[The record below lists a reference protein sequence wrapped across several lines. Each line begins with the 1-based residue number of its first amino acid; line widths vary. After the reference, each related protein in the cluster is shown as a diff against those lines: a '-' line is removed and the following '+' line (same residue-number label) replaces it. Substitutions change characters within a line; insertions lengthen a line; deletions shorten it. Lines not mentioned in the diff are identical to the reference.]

1 MTDLTSAD
9 KQIREC
15 IDRRQS
21 FAVVAGAGSGKTSSL
36 AKALKYIDA
45 NLGTGF
51 KRKNQK
57 VVCIT
62 YTKRA
67 REELKLRLDDE
78 TLFQVSTIHSFLW
91 NEVCRFTQDIANLI
105 TEYAISKRMEKC
117 RSALNGSED
126 KATTARE
133 ELEKLNE
140 VLKVIPK
147 IRKFEYDDSSYSDF
161 LEGKIGHNDVIDI
174 ATELIRIRPVL
185 QNIMGTKYP
194 YIFVDEAQDT
204 APSVINA
211 LNTIANKTESLC
223 VGYFGDPMQQIYDT
237 GTGEIL
243 GPENYTIIKKCENFR
258 SAQQIVNLANSLR
271 DDLKQTSAGGASQI
285 RGEVKLNL
293 VQAEV
298 PRGNRKRY
306 TDAQLDWAVKAY
318 DTVLEKINWTNG
330 ENSKCLFLSRQ
341 MIARRLNFTNLHR
354 LFNGEIASQKDK
366 NNFESGSHFLLR
378 PAIQVIWPIVSALES
393 GNEHEALRVLR
404 TYSPVFY
411 VGLPDD
417 QRSLKEVLALARRHL
432 NELRGLWRAGSI
444 KEVLRYAHN
453 NGLCRKNAVL
463 EAHLNGEK
471 IQDVYSDT
479 SDHLERLNMLTE
491 KFFQLNTSEIQAYA
505 EFIKDKSPFSTQHG
519 VKGEEYDNVLVFF
532 DDVEAAWT
540 RYSFSKL
547 FLPNLSGK
555 GTDGQIQRSRR
566 LAYVCFTRARRELQ
580 IVLFCL
586 KPVEAMEEV
595 VSNGLFEE
603 EQVRIIETGTARK
616 PLTL

>member
-9 KQIREC
+9 MQIREC

-21 FAVVAGAGSGKTSSL
+21 FALVAGAGSGKTRSL
-36 AKALKYIDA
+36 AKALKYIDV
-45 NLGTGF
+45 NFGNGF

-67 REELKLRLDDE
+67 RDELKLRLDDE

-105 TEYAISKRMEKC
+105 IAYVVPERMEKC
-117 RSALNGSED
+117 KSALNGTEQ
-126 KATTARE
+126 KATKARE

-140 VLKVIPK
+140 VRKFISK
-147 IRKFEYDDSSYSDF
+147 ITKFEYDDNSYSDF
-161 LEGKIGHNDVIDI
+161 LEGKIGHNDVIEI
-174 ATELIRIRPVL
+174 ATTLIRIRPVL
-185 QNIMGTKYP
+185 QKIIAHKYP

-204 APSVINA
+204 APSVIEA

-223 VGYFGDPMQQIYDT
+223 VGYYGDPMQQIYDT

-243 GPENYTIIKKCENFR
+243 GPENCRIIQKCENFR
-258 SAQQIVNLANSLR
+258 SAQKIVNLANALR
-271 DDLKQTSAGGASQI
+271 EDLKQTSAGDASQI

-293 VQAEV
+293 VQAAE

-306 TDAQLDWAVKAY
+306 TDDQLEWAVKAY
-318 DTVLEKINWTNG
+318 DKVLEKIEWTNG
-330 ENSKCLFLSRQ
+330 KNSKCLFLSRQ

-354 LFNGEIASQKDK
+354 LFNGNDASLKDK

-378 PAIQVIWPIVSALES
+378 PFIQVIWPIVSAIES

-411 VGLPDD
+411 VGVPDD

-432 NELRGLWRAGSI
+432 NQLRDLWRNESI
-444 KEVLRYAHN
+444 KDVLQYVYN
-453 NGLCRKNAVL
+453 NGLCGMNAVL
-463 EAHLNGEK
+463 EAQLNGEP
-471 IQDVYSDT
+471 IQGAYSDA
-479 SDHLERLNMLTE
+479 SDHAERLNMLIDN
-491 KFFQLNTSEIQAYA
+491 FFQLSTSEIQAYA
-505 EFIKDKSPFSTQHG
+505 EFINEKSPFSTQHG

-540 RYSFSKL
+540 QYSFSKL
-547 FLPNLSGK
+547 FLPNLAGK

-586 KPVEAMEEV
+586 SPTEARKEL
-595 VSNGLFEE
+595 VSNGLFQE
-603 EQVRIIETGTARK
+603 EQVRIIETTD
-616 PLTL
+616 P